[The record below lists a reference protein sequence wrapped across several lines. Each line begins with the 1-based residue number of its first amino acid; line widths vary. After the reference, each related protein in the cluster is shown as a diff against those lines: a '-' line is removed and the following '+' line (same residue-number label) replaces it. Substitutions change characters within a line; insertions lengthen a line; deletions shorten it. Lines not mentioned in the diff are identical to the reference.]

1 MLPLSTGSEVLATSC
16 PLSVI
21 SLRPLTYPILVNA
34 ATTEADRTFRYE
46 PLQLFEH
53 VEHGKEADPTFKDL
67 LKPGSN
73 LADLTAS
80 IGAEVTGVQL
90 TSLDNTGKDQLALLA
105 AQKKVVGE
113 RCSLALAD

>member
-1 MLPLSTGSEVLATSC
+1 LLPQLKLIE
-16 PLSVI
+16 P
-21 SLRPLTYPILVNA
+21 Y
-34 ATTEADRTFRYE
+34 RYE
-46 PLQLFEH
+46 PLQPFEH

-67 LKPGSN
+67 LKPGCN

-80 IGAEVTGVQL
+80 IGAEVAGVQL

-113 RCSLALAD
+113 RWLSLSRRLTQLTISLSVP

>member
-1 MLPLSTGSEVLATSC
+1 LLPQPKLIE
-16 PLSVI
+16 P
-21 SLRPLTYPILVNA
+21 Y
-34 ATTEADRTFRYE
+34 RYE
-46 PLQLFEH
+46 PLQPFEH

-73 LADLTAS
+73 VADLTAS

-113 RCSLALAD
+113 RCFSRSRRLTQLTISYSVP